1 MPLPERAAGDL
12 PAEGGWHRGRAPP
25 VPADGRGFRFGV
37 YSGMGAAVRFEVAAI
52 VGTGLIGGA
61 LGMALR
67 QRGCVG
73 TVIGVDRDPRA
84 VARAV
89 ERGAADVASTD
100 LSRLAEAE
108 IVFVA
113 VPPEQVVGVARAAL
127 AYLRPQ
133 AILTDTASVKA
144 PIVSALERIAPP
156 VRFVGGHPMAGT
168 EGQGIEAANPR
179 FLQDRPYIVTPTG
192 ATDREA
198 VHRLAEL
205 ARGIGMRP
213 VVMQPEV
220 HDRLVALISH
230 LPYLVAC
237 AVVLAAGKEPESLA
251 VGGPTFEELVRVA
264 SSPPALWAQILRL
277 NREEVLRALR
287 ELHGVLAELEHSLRE
302 DELEG
307 ALERAQEA
315 AMRARERRP

>member
-1 MPLPERAAGDL
+1 M
-12 PAEGGWHRGRAPP
+12 
-25 VPADGRGFRFGV
+25 RFQ
-37 YSGMGAAVRFEVAAI
+37 VAAI

-67 QRGCVG
+67 QRGCAQ
-73 TVIGVDRDPRA
+73 TVIGIDRDPRA
-84 VARAV
+84 AERAV

-100 LSRLAEAE
+100 LGRLAEAE
-108 IVFVA
+108 IVFLA

-127 AYLRPQ
+127 GYLRPQ
-133 AILTDTASVKA
+133 TILTDTASVKA

-168 EGQGIEAANPR
+168 EGQGIEAAEPG
-179 FLQDRPYIVTPTG
+179 FLRDRPYIVTPTG
-192 ATDREA
+192 FTDREA
-198 VHRLAEL
+198 VHRLVAL
-205 ARGIGMRP
+205 ARAIGMRP

-237 AVVLAAGKEPESLA
+237 AVILAAAAEPESLG
-251 VGGPTFEELVRVA
+251 VGGPAFGELARVA

-277 NREEVLRALR
+277 NREEVGRALR
-287 ELHGVLAELEHSLRE
+287 DLRGILDQVERRLVEGELE
-302 DELEG
+302 EL
-307 ALERAQEA
+307 LEQAQNA